1 MYSKID
7 SDALNS
13 LFDNKS
19 VSDVDALL
27 SEDAD
32 INAGEILREYLK
44 RIFPV
49 DDLGPIQLMDSIFR
63 ANKELSQTVYD
74 SAINYLVRRLIK
86 TAYYYRKQCQI
97 IGGIDQDSYIVK
109 LRQHLIEETSFD
121 ERQREKIITL
131 LMLCTNYNNSTPSS
145 KRIKT
150 LINEALAAG
159 TPCYICGSDYEVED
173 DLAEAFQDGNPVPVI
188 PKKLKTP
195 DAEHLWP
202 RSLGGSNREFNL
214 KVSCKK
220 CNQGKESF
228 IDGPDFHYE
237 EMCYDFSDIF
247 DESAKSAVTY
257 KHKLALWAKHNFT
270 CSMCGRS
277 PTEVGPLKFKRINEN
292 DSWHYLN
299 ITAFCDEHYD

>member
-97 IGGIDQDSYIVK
+97 IGGID
-109 LRQHLIEETSFD
+109 
-121 ERQREKIITL
+121 
-131 LMLCTNYNNSTPSS
+131 
-145 KRIKT
+145 
-150 LINEALAAG
+150 
-159 TPCYICGSDYEVED
+159 
-173 DLAEAFQDGNPVPVI
+173 
-188 PKKLKTP
+188 
-195 DAEHLWP
+195 
-202 RSLGGSNREFNL
+202 
-214 KVSCKK
+214 
-220 CNQGKESF
+220 
-228 IDGPDFHYE
+228 
-237 EMCYDFSDIF
+237 
-247 DESAKSAVTY
+247 
-257 KHKLALWAKHNFT
+257 
-270 CSMCGRS
+270 
-277 PTEVGPLKFKRINEN
+277 
-292 DSWHYLN
+292 
-299 ITAFCDEHYD
+299 